1 MKKIIKNS
9 RTYHSK
15 KYAPSYICINGHTY
29 EKISSNA
36 VNVELDLAEDVL
48 SYIDLLIHRGEF
60 VSRGDAIRT
69 ILRNKLNTIKDD

>member
-9 RTYHSK
+9 RQYHK
-15 KYAPSYICINGHTY
+15 KYTPSYICINGHTY

-48 SYIDLLIHRGEF
+48 SYIDLLIDRGEF

-69 ILRNKLNTIKDD
+69 ILRNKLKDD